1 MSLASTCWLN
11 PGTIEHE
18 FLHALGLFHTHNRF
32 DRDNYVQIVWQN
44 VQGGPANKNFWK
56 HSPFESNYFG
66 LPYDYLS
73 VMHYRETDAS
83 KNGGVTILTRDQS
96 YQNYIGK
103 SPGVSRGDVRLI
115 KKMYHCN

>member
-1 MSLASTCWLN
+1 M
-11 PGTIEHE
+11 TI
-18 FLHALGLFHTHNRF
+18 GLKRDGDGDGDGDEEKTTVRSVP
-32 DRDNYVQIVWQN
+32 DGSDNYIQIVWQN
-44 VQGGPANKNFWK
+44 VQGGRINENFWK
-56 HSPFESNYFG
+56 YGPFESNYFG

-83 KNGGVTILTRDQS
+83 KNGGVTIQTRDQRF
-96 YQNYIGK
+96 QKIIGK